1 MNLPIDELNV
11 LRTKWESILI
21 DLQIGVKTKKQVRKT
36 ICDDLLE
43 LLLIAYTYGC
53 EDVNEML
60 GTKIAPTYD
69 EMRES
74 VYRKVAGEDFEQ
86 RVDKYLDQFATEIEA
101 SSTSS
106 SAPGETPT
114 IPKVPTPPLEDIMR
128 IADTDSHR
136 VFNEA
141 GFNTADVAEKTGER
155 KGIIKE
161 WETKDDDR
169 VRATHDYINEVRLPL
184 HDEFIT
190 FDGDRALQPGGF
202 SKPENNIRCR
212 CKLRFYTA

>member
-1 MNLPIDELNV
+1 M
-11 LRTKWESILI
+11 
-21 DLQIGVKTKKQVRKT
+21 KTKKQVRKT

-74 VYRKVAGEDFEQ
+74 VYRKVAGEDFGQ
-86 RVDKYLDQFATEIEA
+86 RVDKYLDQFAAEIEA
-101 SSTSS
+101 SSASS

-114 IPKVPTPPLEDIMR
+114 IPKVPTPPLSDIMR

-136 VFNEA
+136 VYNEA
-141 GFNTADVAEKTGER
+141 GYTTAKQGGAT
-155 KGIIKE
+155 
-161 WETKDDDR
+161 TKKWVCHFHNSRD
-169 VRATHDYINEVRLPL
+169 THIYL
-184 HDEFIT
+184 HDTEVPI
-190 FDGDRALQPGGF
+190 DA
-202 SKPENNIRCR
+202 E
-212 CKLRFYTA
+212 FYTFLGNHAMFPGEFGVAYEDCNCECTVEYRK